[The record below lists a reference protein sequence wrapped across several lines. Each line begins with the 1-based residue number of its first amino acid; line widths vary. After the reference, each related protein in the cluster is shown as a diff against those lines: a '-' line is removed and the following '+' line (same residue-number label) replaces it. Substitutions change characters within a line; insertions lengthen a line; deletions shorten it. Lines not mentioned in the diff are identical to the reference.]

1 VIRTAEKRAGAT
13 AFADWPNDRM
23 SPLFVAAIEVTEEAV
38 LNALTMASTVDS
50 RIGGK
55 RAVGRALP
63 LDRLAEIIAARR

>member
-1 VIRTAEKRAGAT
+1 
-13 AFADWPNDRM
+13 M
-23 SPLFVAAIEVTEEAV
+23 SPLFVAAVEATEEAV